1 MGKPQTPSA
10 AKAAVSLAGR
20 RCFFF
25 VNKFTTYNV
34 DLSRHFLAIHESNF
48 RIWWNDTPETA
59 FHLEAH
65 LRTKWND
72 KWNEWNDTPETA
84 FHLEAH
90 LRTKWNDK
98 WNEWNDAKNRRST
111 NYDIII

>member
-1 MGKPQTPSA
+1 MVYCTRVDGKTPDTECSESSGFLGGEA
-10 AKAAVSLAGR
+10 LL
-20 RCFFF
+20 FF

-72 KWNEWNDTPETA
+72 KWNEWND
-84 FHLEAH
+84 
-90 LRTKWNDK
+90 
-98 WNEWNDAKNRRST
+98 AKNRRST